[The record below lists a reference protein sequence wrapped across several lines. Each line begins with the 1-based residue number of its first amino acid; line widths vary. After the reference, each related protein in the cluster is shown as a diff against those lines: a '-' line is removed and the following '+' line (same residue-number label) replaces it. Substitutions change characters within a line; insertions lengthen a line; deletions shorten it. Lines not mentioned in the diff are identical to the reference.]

1 MFFSTTLSTTLS
13 TVAAQA
19 DEFAQLTANHIV
31 VAATQAVIAARTAH
45 AFATSDRAMAVYQGI
60 ARLFVA
66 FCVAAVVSGRLCRML
81 VEAVADWLER
91 GSAFAQV
98 AEVAEV
104 IPTPE
109 PEPEPEPV
117 SSLVSIAQP
126 EPQPE
131 PNRQSLSLRAL
142 RDLCRAHGLRTGGS
156 KAALLARL
164 SDHAD
169 LEAA

>member
-1 MFFSTTLSTTLS
+1 MFFSTALS

-19 DEFAQLTANHIV
+19 DDFAQLTANHIV
-31 VAATQAVIAARTAH
+31 AAATQAVIAARTAH
-45 AFATSDRAMAVYQGI
+45 AFATSDRAVAVYQGI
-60 ARLFVA
+60 ARLFMA
-66 FCVAAVVSGRLCRML
+66 FCVAAVASGILCRMI

-91 GSAFAQV
+91 GSELAQE
-98 AEVAEV
+98 AGVAEV

-109 PEPEPEPV
+109 PEPVP
-117 SSLVSIAQP
+117 SLVAIAQP
-126 EPQPE
+126 EPQPAPQPE
-131 PNRQSLSLRAL
+131 PSLQALSLRAL